1 MYKKELKLDE
11 IGEETNSREQ
21 QTKYMPN
28 NGSLNSINNSLGVT
42 DKSLNDKSVNPLS
55 ETKATNA
62 NEILNKS
69 ITNDQA
75 T

>member
-1 MYKKELKLDE
+1 
-11 IGEETNSREQ
+11 
-21 QTKYMPN
+21 MPN

-69 ITNDQA
+69 ITND
-75 T
+75 